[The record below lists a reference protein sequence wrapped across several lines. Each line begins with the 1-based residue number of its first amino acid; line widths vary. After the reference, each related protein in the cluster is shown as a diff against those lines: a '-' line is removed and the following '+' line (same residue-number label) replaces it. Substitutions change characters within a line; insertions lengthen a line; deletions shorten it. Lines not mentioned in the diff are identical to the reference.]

1 LIKDAESLAADQN
14 QAMQMNMMDK
24 LGPAA
29 VTQLGKGMATGAF
42 QMPNISTGAQSGA
55 QSGGMGVAPAA
66 AAPMMGQ

>member
-1 LIKDAESLAADQN
+1 
-14 QAMQMNMMDK
+14 MQMNMMDK

-66 AAPMMGQ
+66 GAPMMGQ

>member
-29 VTQLGKGMATGAF
+29 VTQLGKGMASGAF
-42 QMPNISTGAQSGA
+42 EMPNMSTGA
-55 QSGGMGVAPAA
+55 QSGGMGAAPAA
-66 AAPMMGQ
+66 GAAMMGQ